1 VEFNETVA
9 VPLNLV
15 GQLFVRSSL
24 FRSGALLSAGV
35 VDSGYKGA
43 LGGLLNV
50 FNPYGIIL
58 YKDARLAQLVLHE
71 MVESVDGYNGIYQD
85 QKSI

>member
-1 VEFNETVA
+1 MEFNETAA
-9 VPLNLV
+9 VPLNLM

-24 FRSGALLSAGV
+24 FRSGAVVSAGV

-50 FNPYGIIL
+50 LNP
-58 YKDARLAQLVLHE
+58 
-71 MVESVDGYNGIYQD
+71 
-85 QKSI
+85 